1 MSGHQKKTGPDARDR
16 QSKLRVMVKRIIIT
30 LIGIII
36 LIGVLAGIK
45 GLQIQRMIA
54 HGDNF
59 VPPPEVVTTAMAK
72 TDSWELF
79 LTAVGSLEAV
89 QGVVVTAELKGKVV
103 HIAFEPGSMVKAGD
117 LLVQQDTSVE
127 SAQLRAAE
135 AEVALAKINFERT
148 KKLVASKTV
157 SQSDFDNAD
166 AEYKQAVAQADN
178 VRAVIGKKTI
188 RAPFS
193 GRLGIRQVNLGQT
206 LNEGDEIVSLQS
218 LDPIYVNFLLP
229 QQRLARIYSGLAI
242 RLTTDAFPGQVISGK
257 ITAINPQVDVAT
269 RNIRIQGTVENP
281 AELLRPGMYVNV
293 SVVLPDRL
301 EVLAIPA
308 TSVLYAPY
316 GDSVFVVEEQK
327 NDSNKSSGLVLN
339 QKFVRL
345 GKKRGD
351 FVSVISGLRQGE
363 TVVSTGVF
371 KLRNGQAVVIDN
383 TLSPEFKKM
392 PKPADA

>member
-1 MSGHQKKTGPDARDR
+1 MEHQKTGPDETLR
-16 QSKLRVMVKRIIIT
+16 QRKPKAMVKRIIIS
-30 LIGIII
+30 LIGLIV
-36 LIGVLAGIK
+36 LIGGLAGIK
-45 GLQIQRMIA
+45 YLQIDRMA
-54 HGDNF
+54 VYGDNF
-59 VPPPEVVTTAMAK
+59 MPPPEVVTAATAK
-72 TDSWELF
+72 NDSWESC

-103 HIAFEPGSMVKAGD
+103 RIAFEPGTMVKAGD

-135 AEVALAKINFERT
+135 AEVALAKINFKRSKE
-148 KKLVASKTV
+148 LVAAKTI

-166 AEYKQAVAQADN
+166 ARFKQAVAQADN
-178 VRAVIGKKTI
+178 IRATIGKKTI
-188 RAPFS
+188 RAPFA

-229 QQRLARIYSGLAI
+229 QQRLAQVHSGLAI
-242 RLTTDAFPGQVISGK
+242 RLTTDAFPGQMITGK
-257 ITAINPQVDVAT
+257 ITAINPQVDAET
-269 RNIRIQGTVENP
+269 RNIRIQATVANP
-281 AELLRPGMYVNV
+281 EERLRPGMYVNV
-293 SVVLPDRL
+293 SVVLPDRI
-301 EVLAIPA
+301 EVLTIPA

-316 GDSVFVVEEQK
+316 GDSVFVVDKKK
-327 NDSNKSSGLVLN
+327 NDKNQPSGLVLN

-345 GKKRGD
+345 GEKRGD
-351 FVSVISGLRQGE
+351 YVSVVYGLKQGE

-383 TLSPEFKKM
+383 TLSPDFKQM

>member
-1 MSGHQKKTGPDARDR
+1 MEHQKTGQDARDR
-16 QSKLRVMVKRIIIT
+16 QSKSNVMVKRIIIT
-30 LIGIII
+30 LIGLIV
-36 LIGVLAGIK
+36 LIGGLAGIK
-45 GLQIQRMIA
+45 SFQIQRMIA

-72 TDSWELF
+72 TDSWESF
-79 LTAVGSLEAV
+79 LTAIGSLEAV

-135 AEVALAKINFERT
+135 AEVALAKINFERI
-148 KKLVASKTV
+148 KKLVANKTV

-166 AEYKQAVAQADN
+166 AQYKQAVAQADN
-178 VRAVIGKKTI
+178 IRAVIGKKTI

-229 QQRLARIYSGLAI
+229 QQRLAQVYPGLAI
-242 RLTTDAFPGQVISGK
+242 RLTTDAVPGQVISGK
-257 ITAINPQVDVAT
+257 ITAINPQVEATT
-269 RNIRIQGTVENP
+269 RNIRIQATVENP
-281 AELLRPGMYVNV
+281 AELLRPGMYVNL

-345 GKKRGD
+345 GETRGD
-351 FVSVISGLRQGE
+351 YVSIISGLKQGE

-383 TLSPEFKKM
+383 TLSPEFKQM

>member
-1 MSGHQKKTGPDARDR
+1 MEHQKTGSDARGR
-16 QSKLRVMVKRIIIT
+16 QTKPKVMVKRIIIT
-30 LIGIII
+30 LIGIIL
-36 LIGVLAGIK
+36 LIGGLAGIK
-45 GLQIQRMIA
+45 YLQIERMTA
-54 HGDNF
+54 YGDNF
-59 VPPPEVVTTAMAK
+59 IPPPEIVTTTMAIND
-72 TDSWELF
+72 TWESL

-89 QGVVVTAELKGKVV
+89 QGVVVTAELTGKVV
-103 HIAFEPGSMVKAGD
+103 HIAFKPGTLVKAGD

-127 SAQLRAAE
+127 LAQLRAAE
-135 AEVALAKINFERT
+135 AEVALAKINFERI
-148 KKLVASKTV
+148 KKLVANKTV

-166 AEYKQAVAQADN
+166 AQYKQAVAQADN
-178 VRAVIGKKTI
+178 IRAVIGKKTI

-229 QQRLARIYSGLAI
+229 QHRLSQVHPGLSI
-242 RLTTDAFPGQVISGK
+242 RLTTDASPGQVISGK
-257 ITAINPQVDVAT
+257 ITAINPQVDAAT
-269 RNIRIQGTVENP
+269 RNIRIQATVENP
-281 AELLRPGMYVNV
+281 AERLRPGMYVNV
-293 SVVLPDRL
+293 SVVLPERI
-301 EVLAIPA
+301 EVLTIPA

-316 GDSVFVVEEQK
+316 GDSVFVVEGQK
-327 NDSNKSSGLVLN
+327 NDSSKSSGLVLN

-345 GKKRGD
+345 GEKRGD
-351 FVSVISGLRQGE
+351 YISVISGLNQGE

-383 TLSPEFKKM
+383 TLSPEFKQM

>member
-1 MSGHQKKTGPDARDR
+1 MKHQKNRAGRKGPV
-16 QSKLRVMVKRIIIT
+16 KKPIVMVKRIIIT
-30 LIGIII
+30 LIGIIV
-36 LIGVLAGIK
+36 LIGGLAGIK
-45 GLQIQRMIA
+45 YLQIERMTA
-54 HGDNF
+54 YGDNF
-59 VPPPEVVTTAMAK
+59 MPPPEIVTTAIAK
-72 TDSWELF
+72 NDSWESL

-89 QGVVVTAELKGKVV
+89 QGVVVTAELTGKVV
-103 HIAFEPGSMVKAGD
+103 HIAFEPGTRVKAGD

-135 AEVALAKINFERT
+135 AALTLAKINFERT
-148 KKLVASKTV
+148 KKLVANKTV

-166 AEYKQAVAQADN
+166 AQLKEAVAQADN
-178 VRAVIGKKTI
+178 IRAVIGKKTI
-188 RAPFS
+188 RAPFA

-218 LDPIYVNFLLP
+218 LDPVYVNFLLP
-229 QQRLARIYSGLAI
+229 QQRLAQVYPGLAI

-257 ITAINPQVDVAT
+257 TTTINPQVDAAT
-269 RNIRIQGTVENP
+269 RNIRIQATVENP

-293 SVVLPDRL
+293 SVVLPDRI
-301 EVLAIPA
+301 EVVTIPA

-316 GDSVFVVEEQK
+316 GDSVFVVEKQK

-345 GKKRGD
+345 GETRGD
-351 FVSVISGLRQGE
+351 YVSIISGLTQGE

-383 TLSPEFKKM
+383 TLSPEFKQR

>member
-1 MSGHQKKTGPDARDR
+1 MA
-16 QSKLRVMVKRIIIT
+16 MIKRIIIS
-30 LIGIII
+30 LIGLIV
-36 LIGVLAGIK
+36 LIGGLAGIK
-45 GLQIQRMIA
+45 YLQIERMTA
-54 HGDNF
+54 YGNNF
-59 VPPPEVVTTAMAK
+59 IPPPEVVTSATAK
-72 TDSWELF
+72 KDSWESF

-89 QGVVVTAELKGKVV
+89 QGVVVTAELKGKIVR
-103 HIAFEPGSMVKAGD
+103 IAFEPGTMVETGD

-135 AEVALAKINFERT
+135 AEVALAKINFKRSKE
-148 KKLVASKTV
+148 LVATKTI

-166 AEYKQAVAQADN
+166 AKFKQAVAQADN
-178 VRAVIGKKTI
+178 IRANIGKKTI
-188 RAPFS
+188 RAPFA

-206 LNEGDEIVSLQS
+206 LNEGNEIVSLQS

-229 QQRLARIYSGLAI
+229 QQRLAQVHPGLAI
-242 RLTTDAFPGQVISGK
+242 RLTTDAFLGQVVSGK

-269 RNIRIQGTVENP
+269 RNIRIQATVENP

-293 SVVLPDRL
+293 SVVLPDRI

-316 GDSVFVVEEQK
+316 GDSVFVVEKKK
-327 NDSNKSSGLVLN
+327 NDANEPSGLVLN

-345 GKKRGD
+345 GEKRGD
-351 FVSVISGLRQGE
+351 YISVVSGLKQGE

-383 TLSPEFKKM
+383 TLSPDFKQM
-392 PKPADA
+392 PEPADA

>member
-1 MSGHQKKTGPDARDR
+1 MEHQKTGPDATGR
-16 QSKLRVMVKRIIIT
+16 QRKPMAMIKRIIIS
-30 LIGIII
+30 LIGLIV
-36 LIGVLAGIK
+36 LIGGLAGIK
-45 GLQIQRMIA
+45 YLQIERMTA
-54 HGDNF
+54 YGDNF
-59 VPPPEVVTTAMAK
+59 IPPPEVVTTAAAK
-72 TDSWELF
+72 NDSWESF

-89 QGVVVTAELKGKVV
+89 QGVLVTAELKGKVV
-103 HIAFEPGSMVKAGD
+103 RIAFEPGTMVETGD

-135 AEVALAKINFERT
+135 AEVALAKINFKRSKE
-148 KKLVASKTV
+148 LVAAKTI

-166 AEYKQAVAQADN
+166 AQFKQAVAQADN
-178 VRAVIGKKTI
+178 IRAVIGKKTI

-229 QQRLARIYSGLAI
+229 QQRLAQVHPGLAI
-242 RLTTDAFPGQVISGK
+242 RLTTDAFPGQVVSGK
-257 ITAINPQVDVAT
+257 ITAINPQVDAAT
-269 RNIRIQGTVENP
+269 RNIRIQATVENP

-293 SVVLPDRL
+293 SVVLPGRI
-301 EVLAIPA
+301 EVLTIPA

-316 GDSVFVVEEQK
+316 GDSVFVVEEK
-327 NDSNKSSGLVLN
+327 KDDPNKPSALLLN

-345 GKKRGD
+345 GEKLGD
-351 FVSVISGLRQGE
+351 YVSVMSGLKEGE

-371 KLRNGQAVVIDN
+371 KLRNGQTVVIDN
-383 TLSPEFKKM
+383 TLSPEFKQM

>member
-1 MSGHQKKTGPDARDR
+1 
-16 QSKLRVMVKRIIIT
+16 MVKRIIIT
-30 LIGIII
+30 LIGIIV
-36 LIGVLAGIK
+36 LIGGLAGIK
-45 GLQIQRMIA
+45 GLQIRRMIA
-54 HGDNF
+54 HGDSF

-72 TDSWELF
+72 NDSWESF

-89 QGVVVTAELKGKVV
+89 QGVLVTAELTGKVV
-103 HIAFEPGSMVKAGD
+103 HIAFVPGTMVKAGD

-135 AEVALAKINFERT
+135 AQVALAKTNFERT
-148 KKLVASKTV
+148 KKLVANKTV

-166 AEYKQAVAQADN
+166 AQYKQAVAQADN
-178 VRAVIGKKTI
+178 IRAVIGKKTI

-229 QQRLARIYSGLAI
+229 QQRLAQMHPGLAI
-242 RLTTDAFPGQVISGK
+242 RLTIDAFPAQVISGK
-257 ITAINPQVDVAT
+257 ITAISPQVDAAT
-269 RNIRIQGTVENP
+269 RNIRIQATVENP
-281 AELLRPGMYVNV
+281 AELLRPGMYVNI
-293 SVVLPDRL
+293 SVVFQDRI

-316 GDSVFVVEEQK
+316 GDSVFVVEEKK
-327 NDSNKSSGLVLN
+327 NDANESSGLVLN

-345 GKKRGD
+345 GEKRGD
-351 FVSVISGLRQGE
+351 YVSVVSGLKQGD

-383 TLSPEFKKM
+383 TLSPEFKQM

>member
-1 MSGHQKKTGPDARDR
+1 MA
-16 QSKLRVMVKRIIIT
+16 KRIIIT
-30 LIGIII
+30 LIGLIV
-36 LIGVLAGIK
+36 LIGGLAGIK
-45 GLQIQRMIA
+45 YLQIERMA
-54 HGDNF
+54 AYGDNS
-59 VPPPEVVTTAMAK
+59 VPPPEVVTTAMVK
-72 TDSWELF
+72 KDSWESL

-89 QGVVVTAELKGKVV
+89 QGVVITAELKGKVV
-103 HIAFEPGSMVKAGD
+103 HIAFEPGTLVKAGD

-127 SAQLRAAE
+127 SAQLRSAE
-135 AEVALAKINFERT
+135 AALMLAKINFERI
-148 KKLVASKTV
+148 KKLVANKTV

-166 AEYKQAVAQADN
+166 AQLKEAAAQVDN
-178 VRAVIGKKTI
+178 IRAVIAKKTI

-229 QQRLARIYSGLAI
+229 QQRLARVYPGLAI
-242 RLTTDAFPGQVISGK
+242 RLTTDAFPEQVISGK
-257 ITAINPQVDVAT
+257 ITAINPQVDAAT
-269 RNIRIQGTVENP
+269 RNIRIQATVKNP

-293 SVVLPDRL
+293 SVVLPDRID
-301 EVLAIPA
+301 VITIPA

-316 GDSVFVVEEQK
+316 GDSVFVVEEKK
-327 NDSNKSSGLVLN
+327 NDLNKSSALVLN

-345 GKKRGD
+345 GETRGD
-351 FVSVISGLRQGE
+351 YVSVISGLKQGE

-383 TLSPEFKKM
+383 TLSPEFKQM
-392 PKPADA
+392 PNPADA

>member
-1 MSGHQKKTGPDARDR
+1 
-16 QSKLRVMVKRIIIT
+16 V
-30 LIGIII
+30 LIG
-36 LIGVLAGIK
+36 GLAGIK
-45 GLQIQRMIA
+45 YLQIERMTA
-54 HGDNF
+54 YGDNV
-59 VPPPEVVTTAMAK
+59 VPPPEVVTTATAK
-72 TDSWELF
+72 NDSWESF

-89 QGVVVTAELKGKVV
+89 QGVAVTAELKGKVV
-103 HIAFEPGSMVKAGD
+103 RIAFEPGTMVETGD
-117 LLVQQDTSVE
+117 LLIEQDTSVE

-135 AEVALAKINFERT
+135 AEVALAKINFKRSKE
-148 KKLVASKTV
+148 LVAAKTI

-166 AEYKQAVAQADN
+166 AKFKQAVAQADN
-178 VRAVIGKKTI
+178 IRAIIGKKTI
-188 RAPFS
+188 RAPFA

-229 QQRLARIYSGLAI
+229 QQRLAQVYPGLAI
-242 RLTTDAFPGQVISGK
+242 RLTTDAFPGQVVSGK
-257 ITAINPQVDVAT
+257 ITTINPQVDAAT
-269 RNIRIQGTVENP
+269 RNIRIQATVANP
-281 AELLRPGMYVNV
+281 SELLRPGMYVNV
-293 SVVLPDRL
+293 SVVLPDQI
-301 EVLAIPA
+301 EVLTIPA

-316 GDSVFVVEEQK
+316 GDSVFVVEKKK
-327 NDSNKSSGLVLN
+327 NNANEPSGLVLN

-351 FVSVISGLRQGE
+351 YISVVSGLKQGE

-383 TLSPEFKKM
+383 TLSPDFKQM

>member
-1 MSGHQKKTGPDARDR
+1 MI
-16 QSKLRVMVKRIIIT
+16 KRIIIT
-30 LIGIII
+30 LIGIIV
-36 LIGVLAGIK
+36 LIGGLAGIK
-45 GLQIQRMIA
+45 YLQIERMTA
-54 HGDNF
+54 YGDNF
-59 VPPPEVVTTAMAK
+59 VPSPEIVTTAIAK
-72 TDSWELF
+72 TDSWESVLS
-79 LTAVGSLEAV
+79 AVGSLEAV
-89 QGVVVTAELKGKVV
+89 QGVVVTAELTGKVV

-135 AEVALAKINFERT
+135 AEVALTKINFERT
-148 KKLVASKTV
+148 KKLVANKTV

-166 AEYKQAVAQADN
+166 AQYKQAVAQADN
-178 VRAVIGKKTI
+178 IRAVIAKKTI

-229 QQRLARIYSGLAI
+229 QQRLAQVYPDLDI
-242 RLTTDAFPGQVISGK
+242 RLTTDAFPGQVISGN
-257 ITAINPQVDVAT
+257 ITAINPQVDAAT
-269 RNIRIQGTVENP
+269 RNIRIQATVENP

-293 SVVLPDRL
+293 SVVLPNRI

-327 NDSNKSSGLVLN
+327 DDSNKSSGLVLN

-345 GKKRGD
+345 GATRGD
-351 FVSVISGLRQGE
+351 FVSIISGLTQGD

-383 TLSPEFKKM
+383 ALSPEFKQM

>member
-1 MSGHQKKTGPDARDR
+1 VEHQKTGQDARDR
-16 QSKLRVMVKRIIIT
+16 QSKSKVMVKRIIIT
-30 LIGIII
+30 LIGLII
-36 LIGVLAGIK
+36 LIGGLVGIK
-45 GLQIQRMIA
+45 SLQIQRMIA

-72 TDSWELF
+72 TDSWESF

-148 KKLVASKTV
+148 KKLVANKTV

-166 AEYKQAVAQADN
+166 AQYKQAVAQADN
-178 VRAVIGKKTI
+178 IRAVIAKKTI

-229 QQRLARIYSGLAI
+229 QQRLAQVYPGLAI

-257 ITAINPQVDVAT
+257 ITAINPQVDAAT
-269 RNIRIQGTVENP
+269 RNIRIQATVENP

-293 SVVLPDRL
+293 SVVLPDRI

-327 NDSNKSSGLVLN
+327 KDSNKSSGLVLN

-345 GKKRGD
+345 GETRGD
-351 FVSVISGLRQGE
+351 YVSIISGLKQGE

-383 TLSPEFKKM
+383 TLSPEFKQM
-392 PKPADA
+392 PKPVDA

>member
-1 MSGHQKKTGPDARDR
+1 
-16 QSKLRVMVKRIIIT
+16 MVKRIIVT
-30 LIGIII
+30 LIG
-36 LIGVLAGIK
+36 LIVLIAGLAGIK
-45 GLQIQRMIA
+45 YLQIERMA
-54 HGDNF
+54 AYGDNF
-59 VPPPEVVTTAMAK
+59 VPPPEVVTTATVQK
-72 TDSWELF
+72 DSWESF

-89 QGVVVTAELKGKVV
+89 QGVVITAELKGKVV
-103 HIAFEPGSMVKAGD
+103 RIAFEPGSMVKSGD

-127 SAQLRAAE
+127 LAQLRAAE
-135 AEVALAKINFERT
+135 AALMLAKINFDRI
-148 KKLVASKTV
+148 KKLVANNTV

-166 AEYKQAVAQADN
+166 AKFKESEAQVDN
-178 VRAVIGKKTI
+178 IRAVIAKKTI

-229 QQRLARIYSGLAI
+229 QQRLAQVKPDLAI
-242 RLTTDAFPGQVISGK
+242 RMTTDAFPGQVISGR
-257 ITAINPQVDVAT
+257 ITAINPQVDAAT
-269 RNIRIQGTVENP
+269 RNIRIQATLANP
-281 AELLRPGMYVNV
+281 EERLRPGMYVNV
-293 SVVLPDRL
+293 SVVLADRID
-301 EVLAIPA
+301 VITIPG

-316 GDSVFVVEEQK
+316 GDSVFVVEKKK
-327 NDSNKSSGLVLN
+327 NGENKPSALVLN

-345 GKKRGD
+345 GEKRGD
-351 FVSVISGLRQGE
+351 YVSVVYGLKQGE

-383 TLSPEFKKM
+383 TLSPDFKKM